1 MIDPD
6 KRNAVFTLHQEGMA
20 AREISQRL
28 NISRNTGARIIAQQ
42 GQCLP
47 KQRRDKVEV
56 DLELLQQVYRQCD
69 GWVQRVH
76 EKLKEEH
83 GIAIG
88 YSTLT
93 RLLQQQGLSTAKSSR
108 CDRVPDGPGEEMQH
122 DTSVYQVTLGD
133 QRTRVIASML
143 YLRYSKRRYLRF
155 YRAFNRFA
163 MKCFLHEALMFWGY
177 SARQCVIDNTN
188 LARWKG
194 TGKQAVIVPE
204 MVAFGQTYGF
214 EFVCHAINHPNRKA
228 GEERSFWTLETN
240 FLPGRNFASLED
252 MNQQARQWATE
263 RMEQRPMSKSRLIPA
278 KLFEHERGYLLEL
291 NEHLCPPYQSDQRDT
306 DQYGYISFNG
316 NYYWVPGTG
325 RETVKVLHYADRLK
339 VCLRGSIL
347 AEYPLPADDVRNQK
361 FSPPDLPAPRHGPR
375 NRKHDSQPE
384 EQRLRNLGSDVADYL
399 EFVAKTPGI
408 QRHRFTC
415 QLFALSR
422 QLTESVFLETVRR
435 AHRYRITDM
444 TVVERIAWLCTTE
457 GQPWIADV
465 EVDDNYR
472 ERPSYLEGR
481 ITDAP
486 DLSIYDQVD
495 EVNES
500 FKTEQTDAA
509 EQATAPDQTIA
520 SDQATASEQSAVPKQ
535 SAAPEHSC
543 EPDQSQPTSS
553 TDDEVQHG

>member
-20 AREISQRL
+20 AREISQRF
-28 NISRNTGARIIAQQ
+28 NISRNTVARIIAQQ

-122 DTSVYQVTLGD
+122 DTSVYQVQLGEA
-133 QRTRVIASML
+133 RTRVIASML

-155 YRAFNRFA
+155 YRSFNRFA
-163 MKCFLHEALMFWGY
+163 MKCFMHEALMFWGY
-177 SARQCVIDNTN
+177 SARQCIIDNTN

-204 MVAFGQTYGF
+204 MVTFGQTYGF
-214 EFVCHAINHPNRKA
+214 VFVCHAIGHPNRKA

-240 FLPGRNFASLED
+240 FLPGRQFASLED
-252 MNQQARQWATE
+252 MNQQAREWATE

-291 NEHLCPPYQSDQRDT
+291 NEHLCPPYQSDNRDT
-306 DQYGYISFNG
+306 DQYGYIAFNG

-339 VCLRGSIL
+339 ICLRGSIL
-347 AEYPLPADDVRNQK
+347 AEYPLPADDVKNKK
-361 FSPPDLPAPRHGPR
+361 FSPPDQPAPRHGPK

-399 EFVAKTPGI
+399 AFAAKTPGI

-422 QLTESVFLETVRR
+422 QLTENVFLETVRR

-444 TVVERIAWLCTTE
+444 TVIERIAWLCTSE

-486 DLSIYDQVD
+486 DLSIYDKIDDQA
-495 EVNES
+495 ETFN
-500 FKTEQTDAA
+500 TEQTNAA
-509 EQATAPDQTIA
+509 EQATASSQSLENELATTPDQETPA
-520 SDQATASEQSAVPKQ
+520 DQATDNAQ
-535 SAAPEHSC
+535 PEADD
-543 EPDQSQPTSS
+543 EA
-553 TDDEVQHG
+553 DDEVQYG

>member
-6 KRNAVFTLHQEGMA
+6 RRNAVFTLHQEGMA

-28 NISRNTGARIIAQQ
+28 NISRNTVGAIIRQQ

-47 KQRRDKVEV
+47 KQRRDKIEV
-56 DLELLQQVYRQCD
+56 DLELLQRLYRECD

-83 GIAIG
+83 NIAIG

-93 RLLQQQGLSTAKSSR
+93 RLLQQQGLGTGNSGR
-108 CDRVPDGPGEEMQH
+108 CESVPDSPGDEMQH
-122 DTSVYQVTLGD
+122 DTSVYQVSLGD

-155 YRAFNRFA
+155 YRSFNRFA

-177 SARQCVIDNTN
+177 SARQCIIDNTN

-194 TGKQAVIVPE
+194 TGNRAVIVPE

-214 EFVCHAINHPNRKA
+214 VFVCHAINHPNRKA

-240 FLPGRNFASLED
+240 FLPGRQFTSLED
-252 MNQQARQWATE
+252 LNQQAREWATE

-291 NEHLCPPYQSDQRDT
+291 TEHLCPPYQSDERDT
-306 DQYGYISFNG
+306 DQYGYVAFNG
-316 NYYWVPGTG
+316 NYFWVPVTRRGTD
-325 RETVKVLHYADRLK
+325 RETVKVLYYADRLK
-339 VCLRGSIL
+339 ICLRGSIL
-347 AEYPLPADDVRNQK
+347 VEYPLPADGVKNKK
-361 FSPPDLPAPRHGPR
+361 FSPPGQPVPRHGPN
-375 NRKHDSQPE
+375 NRKRDSQPE
-384 EQRLRNLGSDVADYL
+384 EQRLRNLGSDVAAYL
-399 EFVAKTPGI
+399 EFAVNTLGI

-422 QLTESVFLETVRR
+422 QLTENVFLETVRR
-435 AHRYRITDM
+435 ALHYRITDLA
-444 TVVERIAWLCTTE
+444 VVERIAWLCTTQ
-457 GQPWIADV
+457 GQPWIPDV
-465 EVDDNYR
+465 EVDENYR
-472 ERPSYLEGR
+472 QRPAYLEGR

-486 DLSIYDQVD
+486 DLSIYDKRG
-495 EVNES
+495 EENETIES
-500 FKTEQTDAA
+500 EQETEPEQT
-509 EQATAPDQTIA
+509 
-520 SDQATASEQSAVPKQ
+520 
-535 SAAPEHSC
+535 
-543 EPDQSQPTSS
+543 PDQSQRKPS

>member
-6 KRNAVFTLHQEGMA
+6 KRNAAFILHQEGMT

-28 NISRNTGARIIAQQ
+28 NISRNSVAAIIRQQ

-47 KQRRDKVEV
+47 RQRRDKIEV

-83 GIAIG
+83 NVDIG

-93 RLLQQQGLSTAKSSR
+93 RLLQQQGLSTANSGR
-108 CDRVPDGPGEEMQH
+108 CDSVPDAPGEEMQH
-122 DTSVYQVTLGD
+122 DTSVYQVQLGD
-133 QRTRVIASML
+133 GRTRVIASML

-155 YRAFNRFA
+155 YRSFNRFA

-177 SARQCVIDNTN
+177 SARRCIIDNTN

-214 EFVCHAINHPNRKA
+214 EFVCHAIGHPNRKA

-240 FLPGRNFASLED
+240 FLPGRQFASLED

-278 KLFEHERGYLLEL
+278 KLFEHEQGYLLEL

-325 RETVKVLHYADRLK
+325 RETVKVLFYADRLK
-339 VCLRGSIL
+339 ICLRGSIL
-347 AEYPLPADDVRNQK
+347 AEYPLPSEEVKNK
-361 FSPPDLPAPRHGPR
+361 KYSPPDQPAPRHGPK

-384 EQRLRNLGSDVADYL
+384 EQRLRSLGSDVADYL
-399 EFVAKTPGI
+399 EFAVKTPGI

-422 QLTESVFLETVRR
+422 QLTENVFLETVRR
-435 AHRYRITDM
+435 ALRYRITDL

-457 GQPWIADV
+457 GQPWIPEV

-472 ERPSYLEGR
+472 QRPSYLEGR

-486 DLSIYDQVD
+486 DLSIYDKID
-495 EVNES
+495 NENET
-500 FKTEQTDAA
+500 FET
-509 EQATAPDQTIA
+509 EQATAPQQA
-520 SDQATASEQSAVPKQ
+520 SAPEQATSAEQLTKPEQASESEQAS
-535 SAAPEHSC
+535 ER
-543 EPDQSQPTSS
+543 SQPKSS